1 MSDQILSSNAPC
13 EPVPFISLVAQH
25 QTIAHEVTA
34 AVGRVL
40 AEQKF
45 ILGEEVS
52 SFETEIAK
60 YCDSRSAIGCASG
73 TDALMLALMAL
84 GVGPGDEGITS
95 PFTFFA
101 TASAICRLGAKPVF
115 ADIDPVTFNIDPE
128 AVEAAITPRTKAII
142 VMHYGGFPCD
152 MDAITALA
160 NAHNLAVVEDACH
173 GPLSCKEE

>member
-1 MSDQILSSNAPC
+1 MSDLTLSSNAPL

-52 SFETEIAK
+52 SFETEIAQ

-73 TDALMLALMAL
+73 TDALILALPNIVLTPHSAYYSDRSR
-84 GVGPGDEGITS
+84 GEVRRRGIEH
-95 PFTFFA
+95 
-101 TASAICRLGAKPVF
+101 AIAVLRGERPYYIANPAVLDVLDMLGARGR
-115 ADIDPVTFNIDPE
+115 AE
-128 AVEAAITPRTKAII
+128 
-142 VMHYGGFPCD
+142 VMDGQ
-152 MDAITALA
+152 
-160 NAHNLAVVEDACH
+160 
-173 GPLSCKEE
+173 